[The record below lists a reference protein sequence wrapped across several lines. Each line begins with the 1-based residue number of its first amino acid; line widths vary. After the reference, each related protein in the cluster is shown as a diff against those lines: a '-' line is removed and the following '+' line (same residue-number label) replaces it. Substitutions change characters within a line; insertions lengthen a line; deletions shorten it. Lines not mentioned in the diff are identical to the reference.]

1 MPSYGLTDGDVAMID
16 FEKLN
21 GYEKG
26 VLARALLRRLIKQG
40 RLDQTTDNGMPFEIV
55 IPATEWQL
63 ELLAKFSDETE
74 DEPIEA
80 GL

>member
-1 MPSYGLTDGDVAMID
+1 MVE

-40 RLDQTTDNGMPFEIV
+40 RLDQSTDGDMPFEVV
-55 IPATEWQL
+55 ISATQWQL
-63 ELLAKFSDETE
+63 ELLAKFSDDSGE
-74 DEPIEA
+74 DVSHLEQSSDNP
-80 GL
+80 

>member
-1 MPSYGLTDGDVAMID
+1 MDGGVAMVE

-40 RLDQTTDNGMPFEIV
+40 RLDQSTDGEMPFEVV
-55 IPATEWQL
+55 ISATQWQL
-63 ELLAKFSDETE
+63 ELLAKFSDDS
-74 DEPIEA
+74 DE
-80 GL
+80 GLPHLEPSSESP

>member
-1 MPSYGLTDGDVAMID
+1 MPTLVCMDGGVVMVE

-40 RLDQTTDNGMPFEIV
+40 RLDQGKDDSMPFEVV

-63 ELLAKFSDETE
+63 ELLAKFSDDLEEELAATE
-74 DEPIEA
+74 
-80 GL
+80 L